1 MKGPES
7 LMNTLFQSRISFW
20 AFLCTGNKNKQTKY
34 LVILFVLIDNIFNV
48 VAFAFTELF
57 GKQGRRKHLKLFRVL
72 RKTSDLRERKQMKVL
87 EIISPVLVM
96 IILGILCRK
105 WKLLNK
111 NGIDNMKALVTNI
124 MLPVAIFHAL
134 ATSDYGA
141 ETAKLVGIMF
151 IMLVVSFGI
160 GFLMKPLMT
169 ENYRKYLP
177 FMVSVYEG
185 GSMAYPLYTSL
196 CGQDNLS
203 QIAVLDIAGLL
214 FGFSIYMGM
223 LGQTENGEK
232 INVKNLA
239 VSAVKTPAFIAS
251 VLGIIAGLTGVIKL
265 LLASPAGGIYT
276 SVESI
281 LTTALTAI
289 ILIVV
294 GFSMELTPEL
304 FGPCVRTIVMRIV
317 LQAVMIVCVLLAVH
331 SFIGSNKLLDLAV
344 ITYMSAP
351 ATFSMQTFLKRED
364 GSAYVSTTNS
374 LYCIVSVVVYM
385 ILAFFTY

>member
-7 LMNTLFQSRISFW
+7 LMNTLFQSRISFL